1 MITSS
6 YQKRE
11 EACLPDLAVLQSEE
25 AIQEYQEP
33 HQSSREQHPRVP
45 AEPGEV
51 QADLLPKIPP
61 VTTAMSSRVSFT
73 ILHTKE
79 YSYKRY

>member
-51 QADLLPKIPP
+51 QADRSE
-61 VTTAMSSRVSFT
+61 ASGASRSAVFRP
-73 ILHTKE
+73 
-79 YSYKRY
+79 RYRNDV